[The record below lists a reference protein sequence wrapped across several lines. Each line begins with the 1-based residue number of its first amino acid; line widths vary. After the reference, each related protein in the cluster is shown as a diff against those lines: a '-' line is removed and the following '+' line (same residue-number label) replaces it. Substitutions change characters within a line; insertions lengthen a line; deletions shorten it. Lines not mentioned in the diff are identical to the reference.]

1 MGDTMLAGAATKPTD
16 GQVGEARRAEADLS
30 GAGGNMRMLGLAMVF
45 AAALEAVSGAAAQ
58 SYPARPITMIVP
70 FAAGGPND
78 TIGRIMAERMRA
90 PLGQPVIIENV
101 VGANGTIGVGRAARA
116 APDGYTLSMGGFNSH
131 VVNGAVYALP
141 YDVLRDFDPVASLS
155 SSGGGLIVARKTMP
169 ANDLKDLIAW
179 LKAHPDTASAGNPGA
194 GSSVQL
200 SAILFQNM
208 TGTRFQHVPYRGGSP
223 AMQDLVAGQIDMMI
237 AADVTTSVPQV
248 RAGTIKAYA
257 VAGKSRLAAVPDVP
271 TTDEAGLPGLY
282 SMPWYGFWVP
292 RGTPKPV
299 VAKLNAAVV
308 DALADATVRARL
320 ADIGQQIFPRAQ
332 QTPEALGAL
341 QRAEIEK
348 WWPIIKAA
356 GIKGD

>member
-1 MGDTMLAGAATKPTD
+1 MRKLGVAT
-16 GQVGEARRAEADLS
+16 VC
-30 GAGGNMRMLGLAMVF
+30 
-45 AAALEAVSGAAAQ
+45 AAALCAGALCAGASAAADATAQ
-58 SYPARPITMIVP
+58 TYPARPITMIVP

-78 TIGRIMAERMRA
+78 SIGRIVAERMRV

-116 APDGYTLSMGGFNSH
+116 APDGYTLSIGGFNSH
-131 VVNGAVYALP
+131 VVNGVVYALT
-141 YDVLRDFDPVASLS
+141 YDVLRDFEPVALLA

-169 ANDLKDLIAW
+169 ADDLKGLIAW
-179 LKAHPDTASAGNPGA
+179 LKANPDTASAGIPGI

-200 SAILFQNM
+200 SGILFQNM
-208 TGTRFQHVPYRGGSP
+208 TGTHFAHVPYRGGSP

-257 VAGKSRLAAVPDVP
+257 VAARKRLAIAPDVP
-271 TTDEAGLPGLY
+271 TTDEAGLPGFY
-282 SMPWYGFWVP
+282 SAPWCAFWVP
-292 RGTPKPV
+292 SGTPKPV

-308 DALADATVRARL
+308 DALADAGVRARL
-320 ADIGQQIFPRAQ
+320 AELGQETFPSDLE
-332 QTPEALGAL
+332 TPVALGAFHK
-341 QRAEIEK
+341 AEIEK

-356 GIKGD
+356 GIKGE